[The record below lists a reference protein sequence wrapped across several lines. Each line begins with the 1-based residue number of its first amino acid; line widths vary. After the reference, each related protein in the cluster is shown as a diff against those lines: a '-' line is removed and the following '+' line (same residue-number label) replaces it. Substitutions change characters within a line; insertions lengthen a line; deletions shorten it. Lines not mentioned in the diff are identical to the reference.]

1 MVSKTIIVSMGLTA
15 IATAQ
20 STTEATLLLPDL
32 CVTQSAPTVTVV
44 NTQDSLT
51 TYSYSCSID
60 SAAVSS
66 ASAKASQVRE
76 SAQNKASEVRAS
88 LATMLPK
95 DPKESEKPDDKRW
108 LAAMKQRDSSFECY
122 GLDAFDACI
131 PWEITQGPSFWAVHY
146 TATNVVGVEQECTF
160 GDGGVASGPATCTAS
175 GRLDPEIW
183 GDGDGSHTET
193 FAKTEV
199 DDFYIRNTVMVTM
212 GGEAAPQATTAGGET
227 GHGKSLPLVFSSFV
241 AF

>member
-1 MVSKTIIVSMGLTA
+1 MLSKRTLLSLGLA
-15 IATAQ
+15 ATAAAQ
-20 STTEATLLLPDL
+20 TTTEATLLLPDL

-44 NTQDSLT
+44 NVQDTLT

-66 ASAKASQVRE
+66 ASAKASQIAE

-88 LATMLPK
+88 LATFLPGGFKEDK
-95 DPKESEKPDDKRW
+95 DIPEDRRRRAEGS
-108 LAAMKQRDSSFECY
+108 MKRDSSFECY
-122 GLDAFDACI
+122 GFDAFDACI
-131 PWEITQGPSFWAVHY
+131 PWEITQGPSYWAVHY
-146 TATNVVGVEQECTF
+146 TGTNIAAVNQECTF
-160 GDGGVASGPATCTAS
+160 GEGGVANGPATCTGS

-199 DDFYIRNTVMVTM
+199 DDFFIRNTVAVTM
-212 GGEAAPQATTAGGET
+212 GGPQATGGGGPKGQNAHPGE
-227 GHGKSLPLVFSSFV
+227 SSV
-241 AF
+241 VSP